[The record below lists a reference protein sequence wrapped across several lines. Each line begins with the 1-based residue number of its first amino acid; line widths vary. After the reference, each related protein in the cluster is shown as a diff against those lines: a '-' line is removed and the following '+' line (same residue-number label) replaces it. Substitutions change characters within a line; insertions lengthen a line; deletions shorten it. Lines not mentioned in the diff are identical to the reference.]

1 MPPAKQSARAAADM
15 EIRLTNS
22 GLDAFLNIIFTIR
35 LPVGI
40 MRLRGP
46 DRVTVSKLSP
56 GQSITSPLRVRAE
69 SAGRYQLTS
78 PNFSYRDHTGHAH
91 RETGFTAEIAVYREP
106 SPAPTPTRTA
116 ARKTPEQHLSAR

>member
-1 MPPAKQSARAAADM
+1 MIEVTVSPARIPVGAAASM

-22 GLDAFLNIIFTIR
+22 GRDAYLNIIFMIR

-56 GQSITSPLRVRAE
+56 GESITLPLRVRAD

-78 PNFSYRDHTGHAH
+78 PNFSYQDHTGHAH
-91 RETGFTAEIAVYREP
+91 RETSFTAEIMVD
-106 SPAPTPTRTA
+106 
-116 ARKTPEQHLSAR
+116 PERRSSA